1 MKEPL
6 KISSVIFLFIVLL
19 LFKRHEQMVFMNKLN
34 KQMIKV
40 RFLHQLFVCI

>member
-34 KQMIKV
+34 KLIKV

>member
-1 MKEPL
+1 MKGPL
-6 KISSVIFLFIVLL
+6 KISSVIFLFMVLL
-19 LFKRHEQMVFMNKLN
+19 LFKRYEQMVFMN